1 MADLRIV
8 SDPDICGGDLRLE
21 GTRLTVRFFASIRRY
36 WAVSQVLVQYPHL
49 TVEQV
54 EFVWDWLDEH
64 PADAAPL
71 ALEQVCNGL
80 GDALYLAAADYRDAG
95 GTDVEAFVER
105 VALKARA
112 DALAAFGEGEKD

>member
-1 MADLRIV
+1 MSDLRIV

-36 WAVSQVLVQYPHL
+36 RAVSQVLVQYPHL

-64 PADAAPL
+64 ADGDAKGVLLGEAVKRVDLTDAILDAA
-71 ALEQVCNGL
+71 EL
-80 GDALYLAAADYRDAG
+80 GV
-95 GTDVEAFVER
+95 T
-105 VALKARA
+105 
-112 DALAAFGEGEKD
+112 EGEFVAAIAREAREEWKETV